1 MMDDSDLGRHAED
14 RGRGTRSGESG
25 TGGEPQQRIAVINDD
40 TLFLD
45 LMHDLLEQS
54 EGFQVSTCKEA
65 DQAYAFVKEL
75 RPDLVILDIRIGHQ
89 ESGWVILELLTLDPH
104 TRPIP
109 VIVCSAAITDLQAH
123 QPMLERLGVDV
134 LPKPFDLEML
144 LDKITA
150 ALRRGREPREA

>member
-1 MMDDSDLGRHAED
+1 MED
-14 RGRGTRSGESG
+14 REIGGHSEDLAPGTRSGERG
-25 TGGEPQQRIAVINDD
+25 TGGAPRRIAVINDD

-45 LMHDLLEQS
+45 LMHDLLELS
-54 EGFQVSTCKEA
+54 EGYQVSTCKEA
-65 DQAYAFVKEL
+65 DQSYEFIKEL

-89 ESGWVILELLTLDPH
+89 ETGWTILELLTLDPQ

-123 QPMLERLGVDV
+123 QPMLDALGVDV
-134 LPKPFDLEML
+134 LAKPFDLEML

-150 ALRRGREPREA
+150 ALSRGREAGEA